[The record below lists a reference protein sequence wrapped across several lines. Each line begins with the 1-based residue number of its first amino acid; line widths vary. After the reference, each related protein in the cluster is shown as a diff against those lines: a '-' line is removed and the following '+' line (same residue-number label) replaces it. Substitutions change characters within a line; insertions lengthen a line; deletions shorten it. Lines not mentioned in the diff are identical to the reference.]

1 MGLSPKLY
9 KNHLSGVG
17 FAPTIQHHRAAV
29 TEGYVVGPQEGCSQG
44 RFDEAKRRVSGGD
57 RLLPPLV
64 VSDDDCEEALR
75 FTGIVASEILATHPR
90 TLMMYEHLNMIKP
103 KRTATNRRRYSQRD
117 LMKLQSIQTLT
128 RKHGV
133 NLAGV
138 RYILALLK
146 QLQVAGLKAPDA
158 LKELDVTLLDV

>member
-1 MGLSPKLY
+1 MKRKDDASATAALAIPSARDTSIHLDKPIYTLS
-9 KNHLSGVG
+9 
-17 FAPTIQHHRAAV
+17 
-29 TEGYVVGPQEGCSQG
+29 
-44 RFDEAKRRVSGGD
+44 
-57 RLLPPLV
+57 
-64 VSDDDCEEALR
+64 
-75 FTGIVASEILATHPR
+75 VASEILATHPR

-128 RKHGV
+128 RRHGV

-146 QLQVAGLKAPDA
+146 TLQLSGLEPPEGLKD
-158 LKELDVTLLDV
+158 LDVSLLEV